1 MPKEKRK
8 KNSSKD
14 KGKASEIK
22 RTRAFLTGAQKQEV
36 CLKKLQKPMLKN
48 KELV

>member
-8 KNSSKD
+8 KNFSKD

-22 RTRAFLTGAQKQEV
+22 RTRASLTGT
-36 CLKKLQKPMLKN
+36 
-48 KELV
+48 